1 MASRKLTRKQTFEIM
16 KILLSI
22 VAIVISIY
30 ALLHTQDI
38 RIDIDNLKSNFA
50 EIKEL
55 QTNILKIVDNNSG
68 KVIAT
73 MDYNGSSINIAVNKD

>member
-1 MASRKLTRKQTFEIM
+1 MAARKLTRNQTFEIV